1 MNEVQL
7 CGQVAGSADELEGSG
22 QCETVNSK
30 KHRWDLLILLNSV
43 CCIHICFTHIPLVTL
58 DMKRGYLEIINISLS
73 EKGISAI

>member
-1 MNEVQL
+1 MGGWLGQL
-7 CGQVAGSADELEGSG
+7 TSWRGVVS
-22 QCETVNSK
+22 VNSK

>member
-1 MNEVQL
+1 MGGWLGQL
-7 CGQVAGSADELEGSG
+7 TSWRGVVS
-22 QCETVNSK
+22 VNSK
-30 KHRWDLLILLNSV
+30 KHRWDLLTLLHSV

>member
-1 MNEVQL
+1 MGRWLGQL
-7 CGQVAGSADELEGSG
+7 TSWRGVVS
-22 QCETVNSK
+22 VNTK